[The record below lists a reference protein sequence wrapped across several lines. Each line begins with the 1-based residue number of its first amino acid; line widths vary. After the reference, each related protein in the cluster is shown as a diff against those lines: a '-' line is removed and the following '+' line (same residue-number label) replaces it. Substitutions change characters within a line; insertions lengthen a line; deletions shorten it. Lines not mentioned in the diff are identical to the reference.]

1 MDENIDQ
8 ARKNGFDVTID
19 QYPYTASS
27 TNLAVRLPDWALEG
41 GLDSL
46 RVKMKNP
53 EMRKKIL
60 DGMKASQKRD
70 RQKDY

>member
-1 MDENIDQ
+1 MVEA
-8 ARKNGFDVTID
+8 ARKAGLDVTID

-46 RVKMKNP
+46 R
-53 EMRKKIL
+53 R
-60 DGMKASQKRD
+60 
-70 RQKDY
+70 